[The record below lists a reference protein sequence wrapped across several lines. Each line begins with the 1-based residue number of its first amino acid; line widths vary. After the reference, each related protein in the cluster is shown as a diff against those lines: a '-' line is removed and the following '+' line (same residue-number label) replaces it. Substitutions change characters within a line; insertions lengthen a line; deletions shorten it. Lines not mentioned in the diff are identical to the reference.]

1 MNSANSGKFSQEEE
15 KKEEPQHK
23 QADKGEETMKKR
35 NYRRR
40 TKAMIVPTQSNVWE
54 GAVSV

>member
-40 TKAMIVPTQSNVWE
+40 TKAMIVPTQSNV
-54 GAVSV
+54 

>member
-1 MNSANSGKFSQEEE
+1 MNSANSGKVSQEEE

-23 QADKGEETMKKR
+23 PADKGEETMKKR

-40 TKAMIVPTQSNVWE
+40 TKAMIVPTQSNV
-54 GAVSV
+54 

>member
-1 MNSANSGKFSQEEE
+1 
-15 KKEEPQHK
+15 
-23 QADKGEETMKKR
+23 MKKR

-54 GAVSV
+54 GAVSL